1 MIIIDNKRGVFMNP
15 INDEFSQCMQKLRIT
30 SNEIIKKRRDEIG
43 SCNHLFVKLRE
54 GKEIYGCHSTDYYK
68 RVCEVECVH
77 CGLTNKFIKIEELLD
92 SEYLMFSKSFIGMI
106 PTLTSY
112 SRKTLESEMF
122 EETFKNSYIRGGKSF
137 NESDINLISEECL
150 TTCHPRILHNLAK
163 QISQL
168 GTNEELFK
176 IMKELNLLETPK
188 EKVSLQTIDQALPLL
203 DRYYFSRPKNL
214 VLRK

>member
-30 SNEIIKKRRDEIG
+30 SNEIIKKRRDEIR

-106 PTLTSY
+106 PSLTSY
-112 SRKTLESEMF
+112 SKKTLESQMF
-122 EETFKNSYIRGGKSF
+122 EEIFKNSYTRGGKSF
-137 NESDINLISEECL
+137 NESDINFISEECL
-150 TTCHPRILHNLAK
+150 PSCHPRILYNLAI
-163 QISQL
+163 QISPL
-168 GTNEELFK
+168 ASNEKLFK
-176 IMKELNLLETPK
+176 IMEELHLLETTQ
-188 EKVSLQTIDQALPLL
+188 EKIRLQTIEQALPLL
-203 DRYYFSRPKNL
+203 NRYYFTRPKNL
-214 VLRK
+214 ILKR